1 MPYLEPAQPARLFAV
16 GGEQVHVR
24 GWPDKVKCMTGNGA
38 RAHGCGKRSQ
48 RLTCE
53 RGDGWTGATQVPRRP
68 GGQGDDVTSALV
80 EDRVLVGGE
89 VHASVDPVRGGGCE
103 GLGGVGGRR
112 RTEWRRKSAGAQENV
127 ARRSRLR
134 RTQPR
139 FGSNLGDSHGVCCA
153 QLSVA
158 QAVPRAHILV
168 VFWARA

>member
-1 MPYLEPAQPARLFAV
+1 M
-16 GGEQVHVR
+16 R

-38 RAHGCGKRSQ
+38 RAHGCGKSSHQ
-48 RLTCE
+48 KGRLTCE

-103 GLGGVGGRR
+103 GLRGVGGRR
-112 RTEWRRKSAGAQENV
+112 RTEWRRKSARAQENV
-127 ARRSRLR
+127 ARRSGLR

-139 FGSNLGDSHGVCCA
+139 FGSNLGDSHGVCVV
-153 QLSVA
+153 LNSVWLRRL
-158 QAVPRAHILV
+158 RARIS
-168 VFWARA
+168 R